1 MHTLSGL
8 LIHRM
13 ATAPSS
19 QCSDA
24 CRIRKDGETEPGW
37 LLRQRAAQAPPFRG
51 PPVLLI
57 QKHTVSSY
65 SELVGLKGLTHVY
78 PNPQG
83 ADLKARTPFY

>member
-51 PPVLLI
+51 PCAADSETRCFQLLR
-57 QKHTVSSY
+57 T
-65 SELVGLKGLTHVY
+65 GRA
-78 PNPQG
+78 QG
-83 ADLKARTPFY
+83 TDSCLSKPTRG